1 MKYILKEVMMKIIY
15 ILLFVSSTIF
25 SQNINEQIRTLQN
38 LSPTKR
44 VAMMNQIKKQL
55 VLMNQQERVKTINL
69 LKRKINPHSRILSK
83 PKKLHLKD
91 KMVSRRVVR
100 ENILQRYEHLN
111 IQRDKIKRFI
121 KNRLRRK

>member
-1 MKYILKEVMMKIIY
+1 MKIIY
-15 ILLFVSSTIF
+15 ILLFVSSTLF

-69 LKRKINPHSRILSK
+69 LKRKINPHNKTLPK
-83 PKKLHLKD
+83 VKKLLLKD
-91 KMVSRRVVR
+91 KLVSRRAIR
-100 ENILQRYEHLN
+100 QNILQRSRHPNL
-111 IQRDKIKRFI
+111 QRGKIKRFI